1 MIRKEDGRRLVGR
14 VRQILFSPAQA
25 WPEIEREPATIGGIY
40 RQYLVWLALV
50 PAVASFIGASI
61 IGYQSLGFG
70 GRLGLGAGLVQLV
83 VGLVLTLVGVYVV
96 SLVVDWLAPKFG
108 GTANRLAAFK
118 LVAYGST
125 AALVGGIFAIVPL
138 LGLLGLLAAIYSI
151 YLLYLGLPVLM
162 KNPPDRTVLY
172 TIAVVVCAFVVNL
185 LVAMIV
191 GWFLPGPARP
201 GQTDIGIGAP
211 QDGSALTAAKVEEL
225 SRRIEEMGR
234 RLETA
239 GRSGDAEQ
247 LARASREA
255 VGEMARGAG
264 GRTPVEAAR
273 LKAVLPESVGGMKRG
288 GYEAQSRSM
297 MGLNMSTAE
306 ATYQD
311 ANRSLKLEII
321 DTGSA
326 AGLLSGVAG
335 WANVLVDRETDT
347 AIEKTWRS
355 GDRVINVR
363 SDKDGSRAEYKLL
376 LPNGIVVEARGRRM
390 SLDEVTAVVAGLDL
404 RELEAAE

>member
-1 MIRKEDGRRLVGR
+1 MIRKEDGRRLVDR
-14 VRQILFSPAQA
+14 VRQILFSPAEA

-70 GRLGLGAGLVQLV
+70 GRLGVGAGLVQLV

-125 AALVGGIFAIVPL
+125 AALVGGVFAIVPL

-162 KNPPDRTVLY
+162 KNPPERTLLY
-172 TIAVVVCAFVVNL
+172 TIAVIACAFIVNL
-185 LVAMIV
+185 LIAAIV

-201 GQTDIGIGAP
+201 GQTDIGAV

-225 SRRIEEMGR
+225 GRRIEEMGR
-234 RLETA
+234 RIESA

-247 LARASREA
+247 LARAGREA
-255 VGEMARGAG
+255 VGDMARGSG
-264 GRTPVEAAR
+264 GRTPVEASR
-273 LKAVLPESVGGMKRG
+273 LKAILPESVGGMKRG
-288 GYEAQSRSM
+288 GYEAESRSM

-306 ATYQD
+306 ATYKD

-335 WANVLVDRETDT
+335 WANMLVDRETDT
-347 AIEKTWRS
+347 TIEKTWRS

-376 LPNGIVVEARGRRM
+376 LPNGIVIEARGRRM
-390 SLDEVTAVVAGLDL
+390 SLEEVTAVVAGLDL